1 MNGQNHTSKS
11 ARLSAKNCRAREISG
26 CPDEYMNMTKKW
38 NYQQHES
45 KNFIME
51 KIVGIIWSTQLL
63 LNTTVV

>member
-1 MNGQNHTSKS
+1 M
-11 ARLSAKNCRAREISG
+11 ARTTHQKARAFLQKIAERVKFQDA
-26 CPDEYMNMTKKW
+26 PTNMNMTKKW